1 MSYECRPYAVV
12 ILGLVPIM
20 GIKFRKEITMNQPDL
35 GLKVFDLRQQKGL
48 TQEQLAELCEVTP
61 RTIQR
66 IESGEVDPRA
76 YTLQCLG
83 KALEFDFGEENT
95 ANENLWLAVLHLSSV
110 LSIPVLPLL
119 LWSWKKNQSVRID
132 KQGRQVLNFQITMT
146 LCLFAAAF
154 LLMLFPAALILVG
167 QGTVNTWGKSPI
179 FVLLTICLPL
189 PLITIGIFC
198 TIQGVANAMRALSD
212 RPVRYSPS
220 IPFVK

>member
-1 MSYECRPYAVV
+1 
-12 ILGLVPIM
+12 
-20 GIKFRKEITMNQPDL
+20 MNQPDL
-35 GLKVFDLRQQKGL
+35 GLKVSELRQQKGL
-48 TQEQLAELCEVTP
+48 TQERLAELCEVSP

-95 ANENLWLAVLHLSSV
+95 SNENLWLAVLHLSSIF
-110 LSIPVLPLL
+110 SIPIIPLL
-119 LWSWKKNQSVRID
+119 LWSWKKNQSCKMD

-146 LCLFAAAF
+146 LSLFAAAF

-167 QGTVNTWGKSPI
+167 QGTVHAWESTPI
-179 FVLLTICLPL
+179 FIFLTICLPI
-189 PLITIGIFC
+189 PLIAIGIFC
-198 TIQGVANAMRALSD
+198 TYQGVVNAMRALSD
-212 RPVRYSPS
+212 KLIHYPLS